1 MSHRAE
7 PYSTHWTGTG
17 GGQSVCRH
25 FLQGKCT
32 FGEACSFKHEGSAP
46 GAMPVQGVQMDD
58 ERPVCRHFLEGK
70 CTYAEACRFSHDAP
84 GFQPPGS
91 DLGHK
96 PVDGQRPVCRHFLEG
111 KCTYGAACSFS
122 HEGIPMTASFA
133 GPSPA
138 VNADERPVCRHFLE
152 GKCTFGDLCRFSHD
166 APRGPIFN
174 SQGAEKTAVADD
186 RSVCRHFLEGK
197 CTFGD
202 ACRFSHALPGA
213 HSSWGFPVDERPVCR
228 HFLEG
233 KCTYGHDCRFS
244 HDAMAGRQEPWRAQ
258 PAPMKPLPLPFRL
271 GSGLD
276 GITIGLQLW
285 ASKDFPKGAAFSA
298 IDSGK
303 EETVRLE
310 RPEPGVSGTQGL
322 WETVDNAGDRG
333 GYRRQSQHCNW
344 TVFLQDEDLSED
356 LILLGDAQNI
366 AARSGP
372 HFVGA
377 GELGDWKN
385 GVEFPQEE
393 GSVVFCGCPSSQ
405 KNSWNL
411 GLGAALGW
419 YSSGMA

>member
-1 MSHRAE
+1 MRGLSAGI
-7 PYSTHWTGTG
+7 SWKG
-17 GGQSVCRH
+17 GAPMLTLAASATKRLKALDQLRMRTTGQSAGISWKGNA
-25 FLQGKCT
+25 LTLKL
-32 FGEACSFKHEGSAP
+32 AAL
-46 GAMPVQGVQMDD
+46 AMMPQDSNHQAVIWGTSRWTAKGRLR
-58 ERPVCRHFLEGK
+58 RPVCRHFLEGK
-70 CTYAEACRFSHDAP
+70 CTFGDLCRFSHDAP
-84 GFQPPGS
+84 RGPIFNSQ
-91 DLGHK
+91 
-96 PVDGQRPVCRHFLEG
+96 
-111 KCTYGAACSFS
+111 GA
-122 HEGIPMTASFA
+122 EKTA
-133 GPSPA
+133 
-138 VNADERPVCRHFLE
+138 VADDRPVCRHFLE